1 MGCHTAILP
10 QLSLGKKTLH
20 LTWCLNSL
28 VRLLLSGDLWLMVLS
43 IFGASCQKGGE
54 GLIAWLGSPQGPFCN
69 EHLACNNFIRL
80 TIVMHVVM
88 A

>member
-1 MGCHTAILP
+1 
-10 QLSLGKKTLH
+10 
-20 LTWCLNSL
+20 
-28 VRLLLSGDLWLMVLS
+28 MVLS